1 MEENKGYTP
10 VKNNGNVRCNESNI
24 GLYSRLINQAKRNG
38 LKDRANTEYEK
49 LSDNDK
55 AEWEK
60 AMNDWNNIKKE
71 EDNSFKM
78 AISPSKFYAMKA
90 DRIPFTDLHEIVID
104 ALEEMYNQQSIDNV
118 YNWMKGKNGTDFSEM
133 GRIYTNPT
141 QIAKYI
147 WGEANPK
154 LVKKVAK
161 VIWDLSHENI
171 YLSRI
176 VRKGNKEVYEVKR
189 LTLIITCGTDFVKTK
204 TGLIKEFYSYIQLHP
219 VFFENISRYYI
230 PRRNNLISKLV
241 EYFYDYRIKSNNYK
255 QKFKLPPDEPRH
267 MAHYLYD
274 FAIKKNYSLILDET
288 TIASELNIKE
298 FEQRRISRG
307 RKKLIMALDSLKHVG
322 MIKQWNDNKGKRG
335 QQQYRIDL
343 NPEYFCN
350 DLKTTAD
357 NKQKS

>member
-118 YNWMKGKNGTDFSEM
+118 YNWMKGKNGDNYNNM
-133 GRIYTNPT
+133 GRVYTNPA

-147 WGEANPK
+147 WGVANPK
-154 LVKKVAK
+154 YVKQVAD
-161 VIWDLSHENI
+161 VLFDLSNENV
-171 YLSRI
+171 YLSRVERHDNKDIYI
-176 VRKGNKEVYEVKR
+176 VKEVK
-189 LTLIITCGTDFVKTK
+189 LIITRSTSCITTK
-204 TGLIKEFYSYIQLHP
+204 TGQIKEYYSYIQ
-219 VFFENISRYYI
+219 
-230 PRRNNLISKLV
+230 
-241 EYFYDYRIKSNNYK
+241 
-255 QKFKLPPDEPRH
+255 
-267 MAHYLYD
+267 
-274 FAIKKNYSLILDET
+274 
-288 TIASELNIKE
+288 
-298 FEQRRISRG
+298 
-307 RKKLIMALDSLKHVG
+307 
-322 MIKQWNDNKGKRG
+322 
-335 QQQYRIDL
+335 
-343 NPEYFCN
+343 
-350 DLKTTAD
+350 
-357 NKQKS
+357 